1 MGLPALGLIPFLG
14 PLAFPVALGTVAV
27 GGFILIKAIHKKPS
41 YHPGSPIITRSVK
54 VKSNEASGN
63 EPTGNAASKKTEGQP
78 SSNETT
84 IIIAYGLGVVD
95 TYKNVKKGRPSQ
107 FGLGN
112 FGMAEAD
119 HIPPLASLRIARNH
133 ERLDRLLQ
141 VNPRLHEMI
150 MSLDYDPTGQ
160 NLLTMRVLYQ
170 DHRDALTTG
179 NSRESQVSSHLLAET
194 IVDGDAALMLRKAF
208 IMGHPIS
215 SWQLREDAGL
225 AAPYTDGNIDMS
237 DEGTRHY
244 YRCGYIELVEA
255 YHRKGIINKN
265 QAKQLISWVEKE
277 MHLDRDTQEYKEI
290 LDYIKRH
297 VRVFRW

>member
-27 GGFILIKAIHKKPS
+27 GGIILIKAIHKKPS

-54 VKSNEASGN
+54 VKSNKASGN
-63 EPTGNAASKKTEGQP
+63 EPTGNAASKKTEGQQ

-107 FGLGN
+107 FGPGN
-112 FGMAEAD
+112 FRMAEAD

-179 NSRESQVSSHLLAET
+179 NSRESQVSSRLLAET
-194 IVDGDAALMLRKAF
+194 IIDGDAALMLRKAF

-225 AAPYTDGNIDMS
+225 ATPYTDGNIDMS

-244 YRCGYIELVEA
+244 YRYGYIELVEA

-265 QAKQLISWVEKE
+265 QAINLISWVEKE

-297 VRVFRW
+297 AHVFRW

>member
-41 YHPGSPIITRSVK
+41 YHPGSPIITHSVK
-54 VKSNEASGN
+54 VKSNNASGN
-63 EPTGNAASKKTEGQP
+63 EPTGNAASKTTEGQQ

-107 FGLGN
+107 FGPGN
-112 FGMAEAD
+112 FRMAEAD

-179 NSRESQVSSHLLAET
+179 NSRESQVSSRLLAET

-237 DEGTRHY
+237 DEGTRQY
-244 YRCGYIELVEA
+244 YRYGYIELVEA
-255 YHRKGIINKN
+255 YHKKGIINKN
-265 QAKQLISWVEKE
+265 QAEQLIAWVKRE
-277 MHLDRDTQEYKEI
+277 MYLDRDTQEYKEI
-290 LDYIKRH
+290 LDDIKRH
-297 VRVFRW
+297 ICVFRW